1 VFDRDSSFLN
11 NLSSSSDLKDRWTE
25 EDLWDPF
32 VFESVFL
39 ELLKYLPTSKF
50 NVRSLVVP
58 FIL

>member
-11 NLSSSSDLKDRWTE
+11 NLFSSSDLKDRWTE

-39 ELLKYLPTSKF
+39 ELLKYLPTSIF

>member
-1 VFDRDSSFLN
+1 MFDRDSSFLN
-11 NLSSSSDLKDRWTE
+11 NLFSSSDLKDRWTE